1 MLLILAATLGASACG
16 GAGAPSGSAGVTVVG
31 GPPLVGKPAP
41 VIELQDD
48 QGRTVRLADYRG
60 RPVIVNFWASWCTP
74 CRAEFPL
81 LRSAREAHAA
91 DGLEVL
97 GIVYKDTEDSA
108 RAFMT
113 AQGAAWPMLLDD
125 GGRVA
130 AAYGVLGIPQSF
142 WVDGSGI
149 VRQVSFGPPPSGSL
163 DALLA
168 SILPPAASPS
178 PSSTSQ

>member
-1 MLLILAATLGASACG
+1 VLLILAAAIGASACSV
-16 GAGAPSGSAGVTVVG
+16 GAPSGSAGVTVVG

-41 VIELQDD
+41 AIELQDD
-48 QGRTVRLADYRG
+48 QGRTVHLSDYRG

-74 CRAEFPL
+74 CRGEFPL

-97 GIVYKDTEDSA
+97 GVVYKDTPDAA

-113 AQGAAWPMLLDD
+113 DQGAAWPMLVDE

-142 WVDGSGI
+142 WIDGTGI

-168 SILPPAASPS
+168 TILPPAASPS
-178 PSSTSQ
+178 PSSMTQ

>member
-1 MLLILAATLGASACG
+1 VPLILAVALGASACG

-41 VIELQDD
+41 AIELQDD
-48 QGRTVRLADYRG
+48 QGRTVRLAEYRG

-74 CRAEFPL
+74 CRGEFPL
-81 LRSAREAHAA
+81 LRDARAAHTA

-97 GIVYKDTEDSA
+97 GVVYKDTPDAA

-113 AQGAAWPMLLDD
+113 EQGAAWPMLIDE

-142 WVDGSGI
+142 WIDGSGI

-168 SILPPAASPS
+168 SILPPVASPS
-178 PSSTSQ
+178 PSSLSQ